1 MFNTRLTVNAGSVV
15 QKNPLPQGVKPAAVG
30 TKVEAN
36 WIRPT
41 IGNPISTQTFGGPN
55 FTTMFQG
62 IIPEYNEV
70 GLIPYYRDIYYHDP
84 VAGAAVDISTTF
96 PFSDLALTGLDSEDL
111 QAYNET
117 LSRLNFRTLMSEIA
131 MGYLVDGLSTN
142 TLVYDHKREV
152 FQDVLQH
159 DALNT
164 SITPQPFHSLDPV
177 IKVNSA
183 HVLNQL
189 INAGSPYLDSILE
202 SYPPGVVD
210 IYRNGTVVLDP
221 LTTLFVGRKGP
232 SDREYVS
239 YLKRIMP
246 MYMLE
251 KVLYRGTL
259 TEAHKRQRSTSHIMV
274 GTENWIASDNEMQ
287 GILQEFQRSE
297 LDPLGAWIVTRE
309 GVQVNEIR
317 PAGEMWKWTDLVDT
331 MVPYKLR
338 ALGISEAFLSG
349 DASYACL
356 SGDTLIPTTEG
367 LRRIDSFGSGKDRAK
382 VVPIKATVDGRF
394 GAQKASSWQYNGYQ
408 RTFKVTTNLGNSVQ
422 ATGNHPLLVLDG
434 TKTVWKRTDKI
445 SVGDVL
451 CVSKNKVVR
460 TIPLKLNVPLPAP
473 RTGKT
478 TEAGSLNAMGDRRG
492 LNSRKPLNP
501 GEMIVP
507 THMTPK
513 LAYWL
518 ALFVSEGYTIGT
530 DSAVLEEGRTARIG
544 FGNSDRRLVQRF
556 SSLAEELFGVEVTGP
571 EEGRSAEELNSVNPG
586 FEASKRYYTARIDN
600 RRLVDWLEAIGAH
613 VRPGKVD
620 GKLASYRKEVP
631 WSVLQADEESQRAFL
646 AAYAECDG
654 CVGKRSSWISVSTK
668 LLDQIRAILNS
679 HGFQPATHHNGGP
692 CSSVVLYAEE
702 SALFW
707 AGAAK
712 YLSLKTPKI
721 DGIKYSYA
729 DGIPAKAWK
738 DIFLKAKQGWNRHGT
753 MIKCADGEI
762 RQFTCQFGC
771 SLGDLQFFN
780 YRRYAEGL
788 YDGFLDVLKEIDPA
802 AHADL
807 ISLIETPYRFARVV
821 SVEDA
826 GKSDVYDLSMRPGE
840 EPAFVANGLVV
851 HNTAETAITVFLD
864 SMDAFR
870 QLITYRVFTK
880 KIFPLIAILKGFYK
894 DPSKKEDM
902 NSVAAVIANLNNH
915 KNLRIPQVNWF
926 KSLNGKDT
934 ESQWDMLDKLSEKG
948 FTIPLKMWA
957 AAASVDI
964 TSLLQDLQEDQEIKE
979 KLEQVTGQRA
989 ESIGVHEDS
998 ADSQQE
1004 FGEPGPGD
1012 ELASLLKSGTRSL
1025 ANSVQ
1030 RKRVPLLSRKMDPQM
1045 AAISKSGK
1053 VRHSIVREG
1062 VHSKKVNNNII
1073 KAMKALQ
1080 DPNHRASVRKRAGK
1094 SGINL

>member
-62 IIPEYNEV
+62 ILPEYNEV

-349 DASYACL
+349 DASYA
-356 SGDTLIPTTEG
+356 
-367 LRRIDSFGSGKDRAK
+367 
-382 VVPIKATVDGRF
+382 
-394 GAQKASSWQYNGYQ
+394 
-408 RTFKVTTNLGNSVQ
+408 
-422 ATGNHPLLVLDG
+422 
-434 TKTVWKRTDKI
+434 
-445 SVGDVL
+445 
-451 CVSKNKVVR
+451 
-460 TIPLKLNVPLPAP
+460 
-473 RTGKT
+473 
-478 TEAGSLNAMGDRRG
+478 
-492 LNSRKPLNP
+492 
-501 GEMIVP
+501 
-507 THMTPK
+507 
-513 LAYWL
+513 
-518 ALFVSEGYTIGT
+518 
-530 DSAVLEEGRTARIG
+530 
-544 FGNSDRRLVQRF
+544 
-556 SSLAEELFGVEVTGP
+556 
-571 EEGRSAEELNSVNPG
+571 
-586 FEASKRYYTARIDN
+586 
-600 RRLVDWLEAIGAH
+600 
-613 VRPGKVD
+613 
-620 GKLASYRKEVP
+620 
-631 WSVLQADEESQRAFL
+631 
-646 AAYAECDG
+646 
-654 CVGKRSSWISVSTK
+654 
-668 LLDQIRAILNS
+668 
-679 HGFQPATHHNGGP
+679 
-692 CSSVVLYAEE
+692 
-702 SALFW
+702 
-707 AGAAK
+707 
-712 YLSLKTPKI
+712 
-721 DGIKYSYA
+721 
-729 DGIPAKAWK
+729 
-738 DIFLKAKQGWNRHGT
+738 
-753 MIKCADGEI
+753 
-762 RQFTCQFGC
+762 
-771 SLGDLQFFN
+771 
-780 YRRYAEGL
+780 
-788 YDGFLDVLKEIDPA
+788 
-802 AHADL
+802 
-807 ISLIETPYRFARVV
+807 
-821 SVEDA
+821 
-826 GKSDVYDLSMRPGE
+826 
-840 EPAFVANGLVV
+840 
-851 HNTAETAITVFLD
+851 TAETAITVFLD

-1004 FGEPGPGD
+1004 LGEPGPGD

-1053 VRHSIVREG
+1053 VKHSIVREG
-1062 VHSKKVNNNII
+1062 VHSKKVNDNII